1 MDHATQVRLIRTA
14 LAAIE
19 RGEPPL
25 EEHFTRNR
33 PDAYT
38 SHERAVREREILFKA
53 HPIVAGFSSQ
63 IPGAG
68 DFLTE
73 ELAPVPI
80 VIVRAED
87 GGLRA
92 FANICRHRGSRLVN
106 GCGSGATRF
115 VCPYHAWTY
124 DLDGKLIAIPDEI
137 GFEGLDHSTK
147 GLVALPVAEHHGL
160 IFVHPTPEAPL
171 DAAHVLGGLDA
182 DLESYGIG
190 RFVHAESRAITR
202 RMNWKLASDT
212 FWEAYHIRVLH
223 AANVA
228 PLFVRNLAL
237 FDPFGRN
244 HRLIGVRKSIERLR
258 AMPEDK
264 WDILPHAT
272 ILMNIFPNTVLV
284 MQTDHAEVY
293 RIFPDHDHANQCT
306 TVVSVLAPEPS
317 PKWAKTLDLL
327 LGVVEQD
334 FAIGEGIQRNF
345 ESGAIREVVYG
356 RYEGA
361 LEHFHRSIREAL
373 AEHR

>member
-1 MDHATQVRLIRTA
+1 MEHASQVRLIRTA
-14 LAAIE
+14 LEAID

-33 PDAYT
+33 ADAYT
-38 SHERAVREREILFKA
+38 SHERAAREREILFKG
-53 HPIVAGFSSQ
+53 HPIVVGFSSE
-63 IPGAG
+63 IPNPG
-68 DFLTE
+68 DFLSE
-73 ELAPVPI
+73 DLAPVPI
-80 VIVRAED
+80 MIVRAKD

-106 GCGSGATRF
+106 ECGSGAERF

-124 DLDGKLIAIPDEI
+124 DLDGRLIAIPDEI
-137 GFEGLDHSTK
+137 GFEGLDHSTR
-147 GLVALPVAEHHGL
+147 GLVALPVAERHGL
-160 IFVHPTPEAPL
+160 IFVHPTPGAPL
-171 DAAHVLGGLDA
+171 DAGQTLDGLDA
-182 DLESYGIG
+182 DIASYGIG
-190 RFVHAESRAITR
+190 RFIHAESRAVTR

-244 HRLIGVRKSIERLR
+244 HRLVGVRKSIEKLR

-293 RIFPDHDHANQCT
+293 RIFPDHDHPNHCT

-317 PKWAKTLDLL
+317 PKWTKTLDLL

-345 ESGAIREVVYG
+345 ESGAIRETVYG

>member
-1 MDHATQVRLIRTA
+1 MDHATRVRLIRIA
-14 LAAIE
+14 LDAIN

-25 EEHFTRNR
+25 TDHFTRNR
-33 PDAYT
+33 TDAYT
-38 SHERAVREREILFKA
+38 SHERAAREREILFKA
-53 HPIVAGFSSQ
+53 HPIVVGFSSQ
-63 IPGAG
+63 IPNAG

-73 ELAPVPI
+73 DLAPVPI
-80 VIVRAED
+80 VVVRVG

-92 FANICRHRGSRLVN
+92 FANICRHRGSRLVH
-106 GCGSGATRF
+106 GCGAGVTRF

-124 DLDGKLIAIPDEI
+124 DVGGNLIAIPDEV
-137 GFEGLDHSTK
+137 GFLGLDPATK
-147 GLVALPVAEHHGL
+147 GLVALPVAERHGL
-160 IFVHPTPEAPL
+160 IFVHPTPNAPL
-171 DAAHVLGGLDA
+171 DPAQVLGGLDA
-182 DLESYGIG
+182 DIESYRIG
-190 RFVHAESRAITR
+190 RLVHTESRAVTR

-237 FDPFGRN
+237 FDRFGRN
-244 HRLIGVRKSIERLR
+244 HRLIGVRKSIEKLR
-258 AMPEDK
+258 SMPEDK

-293 RIFPDHDHANQCT
+293 RIFPDHDYPNHCT
-306 TVVSVLAPEPS
+306 TVVSVLAPEPA
-317 PKWAKTLDLL
+317 PRWAKTLDLL

-361 LEHFHRSIREAL
+361 LEHFHCSIREAL